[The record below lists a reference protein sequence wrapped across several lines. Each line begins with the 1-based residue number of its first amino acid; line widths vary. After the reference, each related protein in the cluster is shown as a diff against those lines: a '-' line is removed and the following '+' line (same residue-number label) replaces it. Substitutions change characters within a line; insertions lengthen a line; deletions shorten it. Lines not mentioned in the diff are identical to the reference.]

1 MGATQSTDGS
11 EIVGDTHGYHVMQV
25 VPNSPAFKAGLE
37 VYFDYITHVNGMRL
51 DREPMVLASQIRS
64 NIGSP
69 VRLVVFNSKTVSVR
83 DIVVIPEKNDYGLLG
98 CSVRFCDFNG
108 VQDHIWHII
117 AVHADSPAETA
128 GLCPQTDYIIGTPHT
143 SLEDKDEFYTLVK
156 KHSGIPLQLYV
167 YNSELDTIREVLIV
181 PNTEWKGEGLLGC
194 DVGYGRLHR
203 ISRGKLHSS
212 SPGSNGQDHTGH
224 HHDDASSKDREH
236 SHSHINGEGLS
247 SCGHDHHKHSHKHDD
262 HDHDHD
268 HDHNHKHDHDHDHN
282 HKHDHGHN
290 HDHDHDHNHDHDH
303 DHDHSNHQHAHD
315 NHTSHS
321 HHPDEH
327 QGTPPAAAAAAT
339 MPTACTD
346 PIHHPGHHDEHNISS
361 QRPSSESNPDME
373 SNALP
378 ATELDHLLHAL
389 DHTQQ

>member
-224 HHDDASSKDREH
+224 HHDDAS
-236 SHSHINGEGLS
+236 N
-247 SCGHDHHKHSHKHDD
+247 
-262 HDHDHD
+262 
-268 HDHNHKHDHDHDHN
+268 
-282 HKHDHGHN
+282 
-290 HDHDHDHNHDHDH
+290 
-303 DHDHSNHQHAHD
+303 
-315 NHTSHS
+315 
-321 HHPDEH
+321 EH
-327 QGTPPAAAAAAT
+327 QGTLPAAAAAT

>member
-37 VYFDYITHVNGMRL
+37 VYFDYITH
-51 DREPMVLASQIRS
+51 AS
-64 NIGSP
+64 
-69 VRLVVFNSKTVSVR
+69 

-98 CSVRFCDFNG
+98 CSVRFVISMACR
-108 VQDHIWHII
+108 II
-117 AVHADSPAETA
+117 SGTLLLHADSPAETA

-156 KHSGIPLQLYV
+156 KHSGIH
-167 YNSELDTIREVLIV
+167 YNFMYTILSWTRLER
-181 PNTEWKGEGLLGC
+181 LGC

-236 SHSHINGEGLS
+236 SHSHINGE
-247 SCGHDHHKHSHKHDD
+247 
-262 HDHDHD
+262 
-268 HDHNHKHDHDHDHN
+268 
-282 HKHDHGHN
+282 
-290 HDHDHDHNHDHDH
+290 
-303 DHDHSNHQHAHD
+303 
-315 NHTSHS
+315 
-321 HHPDEH
+321 DEH